1 MWRTKAG
8 SLGGAGRALE
18 MGIVF
23 LFCVNRCDFFQ
34 SHELQYINVLILIIN
49 YLVFSQEFESL
60 IDIYQDEVD
69 DD

>member
-1 MWRTKAG
+1 
-8 SLGGAGRALE
+8 

-60 IDIYQDEVD
+60 IDIYRDEVD